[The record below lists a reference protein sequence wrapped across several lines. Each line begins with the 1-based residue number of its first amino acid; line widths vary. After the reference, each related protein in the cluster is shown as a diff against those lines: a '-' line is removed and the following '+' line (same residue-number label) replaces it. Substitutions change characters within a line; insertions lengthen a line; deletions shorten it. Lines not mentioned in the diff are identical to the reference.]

1 MNKGLF
7 MIKLPSSILFLLTFA
22 TQATFAIDYI
32 SPTPFKAEHAIS
44 PVVKSYH
51 YPVITWGDSILA
63 VDNKALFPNGIKVVD
78 NPNQQLQNLVDG
90 KTPFLR
96 QTVGSGVMLIDA
108 LEEIGVEMEVFH
120 SVTDSYGGDVI
131 VARGIK
137 NIDELKAKLDAGETV
152 TIAIQFGGPH
162 MGMLVE
168 LLHSIGHN
176 LADKSVEIKYTKNLF
191 DKGSAEEAIATDK
204 SIDLAFVIAPGAA
217 NLTSGEYAIPDVKV
231 LTSTK
236 VMSNS
241 IKDVIFVRS
250 DWAKENRSKL
260 KKIREAFLASKSNLL
275 NSSKVK
281 EASKLLFGDS
291 SAQSIADLEGLRD
304 DARFHS
310 LKASNNFLYSSTNLN
325 NFSKKVSKL
334 VGQYVK
340 VGLISHKN
348 LEIGVTDWNVKP
360 SQKVTVRDVSPQI
373 ASKITQEV
381 IKLDDAGQGEVLMSS
396 NIHFQPN
403 QSVFSEKKY
412 GADFKKAI
420 ENAATYGGAVF
431 KIVGNT
437 DPMLLRAWNKAV
449 DFKEHKN
456 IGGLKK
462 VSRYLSKVSDRN
474 IDLSKMSIQ
483 LIKTERNQIR
493 EAGIRTSKQRANAV
507 KSSIITYAKGHGMDI
522 DASRLVVL
530 GVGGENPIF
539 EKPRSKA
546 EFRKNIRVEF
556 ELTNYNSEISEFTQA
571 QDF

>member
-1 MNKGLF
+1 MKN
-7 MIKLPSSILFLLTFA
+7 LPKSLLLAIVLTA
-22 TQATFAIDYI
+22 QGYAIDYI
-32 SPTPFKAEHAIS
+32 SPKPFKADKHIS
-44 PVVKSYH
+44 PVVANYY

-63 VDNKALFPNGIKVVD
+63 VDNKSLFPNGIKVVD
-78 NPNQQLQNLVDG
+78 DPSRQLKDLLEG
-90 KTPFLR
+90 KTPFIR

-108 LEEIGVEMEVFH
+108 LKEVGVEMEVFH

-137 NIDELKAKLDAGETV
+137 SIDELKAKLDSGETV

-162 MGMLVE
+162 MGMLVD
-168 LLHSIGHN
+168 LLHSIGHS

-217 NLTSGEYAIPDVKV
+217 NLTSGEYALPDVKV

-236 VMSNS
+236 VMSSS

-260 KKIREAFLASKSNLL
+260 KKIREAFLASRSHLL
-275 NSSKVK
+275 DSSKVK

-310 LKASNNFLYSSTNLN
+310 LKASNNFLYSPTNLN

-334 VGQYVK
+334 VGQYAK

-348 LEIGVTDWNVKP
+348 LKIGVTDWNVK
-360 SQKVTVRDVSPQI
+360 SSKKAVVRDVSQKV

-420 ENAATYGGAVF
+420 EDASTYGGAVF

-449 DFKEHKN
+449 EFKEKKN
-456 IGGLKK
+456 SNGLKK
-462 VSRYLSKVSDRN
+462 VSRYLSSVSNRD

-483 LIKTERNQIR
+483 LIKTERNQVR
-493 EAGIRTSKQRANAV
+493 DAGIRTSKQRANAV
-507 KSSIITYAKGHGMDI
+507 KASIIEYAKGHGMDI

>member
-1 MNKGLF
+1 MKPLQ
-7 MIKLPSSILFLLTFA
+7 KSLLLTLA
-22 TQATFAIDYI
+22 LTAHTYAIDYI
-32 SPTPFKAEHAIS
+32 TPKPFKADSKIS
-44 PVVKSYH
+44 PVTANYH

-78 NPNQQLQNLVDG
+78 DPNKQLQNLLEG

-96 QTVGSGVMLIDA
+96 QTVGSAVMLIDA
-108 LEEIGVEMEVFH
+108 LKEIGVDMEVFH

-137 NIDELKAKLDAGETV
+137 SIDELKKRLDSGETV
-152 TIAIQFGGPH
+152 KIAIQFGGPH
-162 MGMLVE
+162 MGMLVD
-168 LLHSIGHN
+168 LLHSIGHS
-176 LADKSVEIKYTKNLF
+176 LSDKSVDIKYTKNLF

-204 SIDLAFVIAPGAA
+204 SIDLAFVIAPGAS
-217 NLTSGEYAIPDVKV
+217 NLTSGEYALPDVKV

-250 DWAKENRSKL
+250 DWAKRNRPKL
-260 KKIREAFLASKSNLL
+260 KKIREAFLASRSNLL
-275 NSSKVK
+275 DSQKVK

-291 SAQSIADLEGLRD
+291 SAQSVADLEGLRD

-310 LKASNNFLYSSTNLN
+310 LKRSNNFLYSSTNLN
-325 NFSKKVSKL
+325 NFKRKVSKL
-334 VGQYVK
+334 VKQYSK

-348 LEIGVTDWNVKP
+348 LQIARTDWDVKE
-360 SQKVTVRDVSPQI
+360 STKAIVKDVSPKV

-420 ENAATYGGAVF
+420 EDASIYGGAVF

-437 DPMLLRAWNKAV
+437 DPMLLRAWNKGV
-449 DFKEHKN
+449 EFKEAKN
-456 IGGLKK
+456 TNGLKK
-462 VSRYLSKVSDRN
+462 VSRYLSSTSGRD
-474 IDLSKMSIQ
+474 IDLSKLSIQ
-483 LIKTERNQIR
+483 LIKTERNQVR
-493 EAGIRTSKQRANAV
+493 DAGVRTSKQRANAV
-507 KSSIITYAKGHGMDI
+507 KSSIIDYAKSHGMDI

-556 ELTNYNSEISEFTQA
+556 ELTNYNSEISEFTQV